1 MGSLDPRYCRASR
14 TVGGKIP
21 DGLAIRRCRTRCR
34 SSVARGVP
42 AAILAFGH
50 GHLGLTL
57 ASVTADLVAAEVAG
71 HGGAAALAAF
81 SPRRF
86 SR

>member
-1 MGSLDPRYCRASR
+1 MGWP
-14 TVGGKIP
+14 
-21 DGLAIRRCRTRCR
+21 
-34 SSVARGVP
+34 SVDAGRGAGHRARGVP

-71 HGGAAALAAF
+71 RSGAAALAAF